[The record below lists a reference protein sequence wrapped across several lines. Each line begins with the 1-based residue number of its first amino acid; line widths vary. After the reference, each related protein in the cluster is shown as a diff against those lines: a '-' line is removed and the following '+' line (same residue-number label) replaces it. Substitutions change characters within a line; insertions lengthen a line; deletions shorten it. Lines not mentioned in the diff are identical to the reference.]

1 MLASPFRS
9 VSNLVPMRPVLPALV
24 LTLLLGGCSGG
35 LFGSSDESTAL
46 AIRDPNDAAAA
57 ARMIS
62 QYRAQHGLSPVV
74 ADAKLA
80 EVAAVQ
86 AGATAR
92 AGALSH
98 GDFSGRMARFGVRGH
113 AAENL
118 SAGSPTVDGTIA
130 RWKGSAGH
138 NANLLMPQARRVGI
152 AKAEGPRYGHYWALV
167 LAE

>member
-1 MLASPFRS
+1 
-9 VSNLVPMRPVLPALV
+9 MRPFLPALV
-24 LTLLLGGCSGG
+24 LALSLGGCSGG
-35 LFGSSDESTAL
+35 LFGLSEDTA
-46 AIRDPNDAAAA
+46 ANAVRDPNDAAAA
-57 ARMIS
+57 ARLIS
-62 QYRAQHGLSPVV
+62 SYRAQHGLSPVV

-80 EVAAVQ
+80 EAAAVQ
-86 AGATAR
+86 AGAVAK

-98 GDFSGRMARFGVRGH
+98 GNFAGRMATFGIRGH

-130 RWKGSAGH
+130 RWKGSTGH